1 MTIQSAFGNFGGLLF
16 YQIRK
21 YLNKLTAENINNN
34 SSTPFKGE
42 IFRKM
47 IHYASA
53 AIPIG
58 YLYIDKY
65 TVLLILAGLLAS
77 LLIVEL
83 VKYKSDFIYNLY
95 MKHFKHMLRAHE
107 YDRTKFR
114 INGASWVLFSCIF
127 CIMIFPKLI
136 AVFGLLMLSFA
147 DSTSALA
154 GRMWGKK
161 QFAPNRSYVGTGVF
175 FLVGIVIMLVS
186 PKYFG
191 AGTEY
196 LIAFIAVILT
206 TIADASTLPVDDNFT
221 IPVTACVVMYVL
233 YLLLYPGVTLM

>member
-1 MTIQSAFGNFGGLLF
+1 METS
-16 YQIRK
+16 
-21 YLNKLTAENINNN
+21 TANN
-34 SSTPFKGE
+34 SEAKNNSTTPFKGE

-47 IHYASA
+47 IHYSSASV
-53 AIPIG
+53 PIG
-58 YLYIDKY
+58 YLFIEKNI
-65 TVLLILAGLLAS
+65 VLLVLVILLAA
-77 LLIVEL
+77 LFAVEL
-83 VKYKSDFIYNLY
+83 IKYKSDFIYNLY
-95 MKHFKHMLRAHE
+95 MKYFKDMLRSHE

-127 CIMIFPKLI
+127 CIMIFPQLI

-175 FLVGIVIMLVS
+175 FLVGIVIMFLS

-191 AGTEY
+191 SGTEY
-196 LIAFIAVILT
+196 LIAFIAVVLT
-206 TIADASTLPVDDNFT
+206 TIADASTIPIDDNFT
-221 IPVTACVVMYVL
+221 IPATACTVMYVL
-233 YLLLYPGVTLM
+233 YLLFYPGVTLL

>member
-1 MTIQSAFGNFGGLLF
+1 M
-16 YQIRK
+16 
-21 YLNKLTAENINNN
+21 TAETVKNN

-53 AIPIG
+53 SIPIG

-65 TVLLILAGLLAS
+65 IVLYILTAILVS
-77 LLIVEL
+77 LLLVE
-83 VKYKSDFIYNLY
+83 VIKYKSDFIYNLY
-95 MKHFKHMLRAHE
+95 MKHFKDMLREHE
-107 YDRTKFR
+107 YDRSKFR
-114 INGASWVLFSCIF
+114 INGASWVLFSCIL
-127 CIMIFPKLI
+127 CILIFPKLI

-175 FLVGIVIMLVS
+175 FLVGIIIMLVS
-186 PKYFG
+186 PKFSG
-191 AGTEY
+191 SGLEY
-196 LIAFIAVILT
+196 LIAFITVIVT

-221 IPVTACVVMYVL
+221 IPVTACTVMYVL
-233 YLLLYPGVTLM
+233 YLLLMPGVI